1 MEGARLPAMIPRKE
15 SGLDFFHAHEP
26 RVLAKGTMQLSITA
40 VVPSDEN
47 IAVWICYETVLL
59 PA

>member
-1 MEGARLPAMIPRKE
+1 MIPRKE